1 MQRHEFHVR
10 FDSLST
16 AEANQAAADLRQ
28 AIRRA
33 GGGEVSVELMK
44 ESAETQDFGTVLAVI
59 LGTKAAIAVAQGIGD
74 FIAKW
79 GNQIVIETPE
89 GRMIARGDAANNI
102 DVAQVAAAFKSG
114 AAVQ

>member
-1 MQRHEFHVR
+1 MQRHEFHIR
-10 FDSLST
+10 FDSLNV

-33 GGGEVSVELMK
+33 GGGDISVELVK
-44 ESAETQDFGTVLAVI
+44 ESPETQDFGTVLVLI

-79 GNQIVIETPE
+79 GNQIIIETSG
-89 GRMIARGDAANNI
+89 GRVIARGDAATNI
-102 DVAQVAAAFKSG
+102 DVAQVAAAFRG
-114 AAVQ
+114 ETAVQ